1 MQQADAAGLERRIAE
16 KVGDGSAESQSVVPV
31 LRPESKTATLWDMA
45 MIWAGAQLIVGTW
58 AVGALATV
66 VFGLNLTGAITAIIV
81 GNVLGGLMVGAT
93 ALMGKHGA
101 PQMLLMRYGLGM
113 KGSNMTSFFNFVS
126 SIGWFSFNTVLT
138 TLATFQ
144 VFELLGVEA
153 GVAAKALVLVA
164 ILVLQILFGLTNF
177 HLMKKVEAVLV
188 LPTVLFVLVM
198 TYFAL
203 QGVNWGAPAT
213 GPAEG
218 GGFSY
223 WSMWI
228 STVGA
233 VGIAYWG
240 AWAPY
245 GADFSR
251 FYRFDRPGAGKKLF
265 WLTFG
270 VGTVIG
276 IWLEV
281 IGAVFAT
288 RFGGADPAIHIVG
301 AIPAFALPALVIVL
315 GGLFSTNVLNLVNG
329 GLSAKA
335 IWKTGSRAQWTI
347 FIAIVGSLMSAY
359 SVFVTDVA
367 SAYHTFL
374 VALLIWEAPW
384 FAILVVDY
392 FLVRKQDYQ
401 IEDLY
406 GLNNA
411 IPGFN
416 KPGLISYAAGFVAAA
431 LTSFTGVNEVLGI
444 PLYSPIMLNYF
455 NGMDVSF
462 FVGAAVAGSLYY
474 VLQGQ
479 KSGADA
485 PARKTTPIGDRS

>member
-1 MQQADAAGLERRIAE
+1 MQQADAAALEQRIAE

-31 LRPESKTATLWDMA
+31 LQEESKTATLWDMA

-66 VFGLNLTGAITAIIV
+66 VFGLNLSGAITAIIF

-93 ALMGKHGA
+93 TMMGKHGA
-101 PQMLLMRYGLGM
+101 PQMLLMRYGLGA
-113 KGSNMTSFFNFVS
+113 KGSNITSFFNFVS
-126 SIGWFSFNTVLT
+126 TIGWFSFNTVLT

-144 VFELLGVEA
+144 VFKILGIEA
-153 GVAAKALVLVA
+153 GVGLKALVLVL
-164 ILVLQILFGLTNF
+164 ILILQVLFGLTNF
-177 HLMKKVEAVLV
+177 GLMKRVEAFLV
-188 LPTVLFVLVM
+188 IPTALFVLLM
-198 TYFAL
+198 TFFAL
-203 QGVNWGAPAT
+203 QGLDWSAPAT

-218 GGFSY
+218 GGFKY

-228 STVGA
+228 SAAGA

-251 FYRFDRPGAGKKLF
+251 FYRFDREGAGRKLF
-265 WLTFG
+265 WVTFA
-270 VGTVIG
+270 VGTGIG
-276 IWLEV
+276 IWLET

-288 RFGGADPAIHIVG
+288 RFGGIDPAIHIVD
-301 AIPAFALPALVIVL
+301 AIPGFALPALTIVL

-335 IWKTGSRAQWTI
+335 IWKSGSRAQWTVL
-347 FIAIVGSLMSAY
+347 IAVVGSLMSAY

-367 SAYHTFL
+367 TAYHTFL

-384 FAILVVDY
+384 FAILIVDY
-392 FLVRKQDYQ
+392 FLVRKQDYR
-401 IEDLY
+401 IDDLY
-406 GLNNA
+406 RLNDA

-416 KPGLISYAAGFVAAA
+416 RTGMISYVAGFIAAA
-431 LTSFTGVNEVLGI
+431 LTSFTGANEVLGI
-444 PLYSPIMLNYF
+444 PLYSPIMLQYF

-479 KSGADA
+479 RSGAKVPEAA
-485 PARKTTPIGDRS
+485 PAGERS